1 MMGKG
6 GARLDVFDI
15 VGPIMVG
22 PSSSHTAGAARIGK
36 FALTILGQPVQKAEI
51 YFSGSFA
58 KTYKGHGTDKAIIG
72 GLLGMDTDDTRIRTS
87 LELAKE
93 NGLEFSFHETEIENA
108 HPNTVLLRLTG
119 IEGKTVAVQGASVG
133 GGNILITKIDDT
145 EVSITGK
152 ATTLIVPHKDVPGM
166 ISDVTNI
173 LARRGV
179 NIGRFELKRSQ
190 KGGTAVMIIEVDGTV
205 DAEVN
210 DLIARFPNVLD
221 STVIAA
227 I

>member
-1 MMGKG
+1 M
-6 GARLDVFDI
+6 DVFDI

-36 FALTILGQPVQKAEI
+36 FALTILGQPLQAAKI

-58 KTYKGHGTDKAIIG
+58 KTYRGHGTDKAIIG
-72 GLLGMDTDDTRIRTS
+72 GLLGMDTDDIRIRNS

-93 NGLEFSFHETEIENA
+93 KGLQFQFFETEIDNA
-108 HPNTVLLRLTG
+108 HPNTVQLELAGT
-119 IEGKTVAVQGASVG
+119 EGKTVVVQGASVG

-145 EVSITGK
+145 EVSIPGK

-210 DLIARFPNVLD
+210 EMIAHFPNVID

-227 I
+227 IG